1 MSEGRLSDR
10 HALPPLIS
18 PERPCPTCPYDACTL
33 GLSRTLYPRYS
44 DQYEICNDLTHVCTN
59 VRRLFLERIEHRDRI
74 FIYA

>member
-33 GLSRTLYPRYS
+33 GLSRTLYPRYRS
-44 DQYEICNDLTHVCTN
+44 ACNYDPLTHVCAN
-59 VRRLFLERIEHRDRI
+59 VRGLFLERIEHRDRI
-74 FIYA
+74 FVYT